1 MPIPTPFDMLNDLLP
16 GDKIRTFCEYSLYG
30 ITKGT
35 VLTFKAYVRGEDLFP
50 DQAYRDPMVY
60 AETEEMTAELA
71 GWIVSFEFVERP
83 AKPFDIFKDFKP
95 GDKIRRIGCN
105 HVDLHVGDIVTFKN
119 YHSAKTLNIEEHDY
133 AMYVDKFELVKDNIK
148 PFNIFKDLLPGDKIR
163 RIEDDFGKVNKGDV
177 VTFEEYFGDSLRVE
191 EYHDG
196 SMYVKKFEFVERPTK
211 EQERNMKD
219 QVQYNLNALND
230 NEYLFEVTNQ
240 PATDFVF
247 KDSTGF
253 IIHSQSF
260 PEANIGY
267 NTVYLKGNDTTRTS
281 CIIQDKDV
289 SKLSTYLDRMKNAI
303 KEYNVSITSKDIH
316 KEEYIEAMKTTI
328 KEYVDG
334 THAFDTTKCALC
346 KVTSKYKD
354 IISCT
359 ICPWLVISGHKCKAT
374 PAAKVN
380 ERIAELLDWI
390 EQYKAM

>member
-83 AKPFDIFKDFKP
+83 DKEFNILTDLLPGDKIRRIGESSWGFKNNVLYTFKNYTMPDLNVEEHNISGYIKYFEFVERPAKPFDIFKDFKP
-95 GDKIRRIGCN
+95 GDKIRRIDN
-105 HVDLHVGDIVTFKN
+105 DHIDLHVGDIVTFKK
-119 YHSAKTLNIEEHDY
+119 YHSDKTLHVEEQDY
-133 AMYVDKFELVKDNIK
+133 AMYV
-148 PFNIFKDLLPGDKIR
+148 
-163 RIEDDFGKVNKGDV
+163 
-177 VTFEEYFGDSLRVE
+177 
-191 EYHDG
+191 H
-196 SMYVKKFEFVERPTK
+196 KFEFVERPTK

>member
-1 MPIPTPFDMLNDLLP
+1 MPIPTPFYMLNDLLP
-16 GDKIRTFCEYSLYG
+16 GDKIRRIGDNSRGYKNNVLY
-30 ITKGT
+30 
-35 VLTFKAYVRGEDLFP
+35 TFKNYPTPELNV
-50 DQAYRDPMVY
+50 
-60 AETEEMTAELA
+60 EEHDIS
-71 GWIVSFEFVERP
+71 GFIKYFEFVERP
-83 AKPFDIFKDFKP
+83 ASFDIFKDFKP
-95 GDKIRRIGCN
+95 GDKIRRIGYN

-133 AMYVDKFELVKDNIK
+133 AMYVDKFELVKI
-148 PFNIFKDLLPGDKIR
+148 
-163 RIEDDFGKVNKGDV
+163 
-177 VTFEEYFGDSLRVE
+177 
-191 EYHDG
+191 
-196 SMYVKKFEFVERPTK
+196 PTK
-211 EQERNMKD
+211 EQEKEMKD
-219 QVQYNLNALND
+219 QVQYTLTALND
-230 NEYLFEVTNQ
+230 NEYLFQVTNQ

-253 IIHSQSF
+253 IIHSQLF
-260 PEANIGY
+260 PEVNIGY
-267 NTVYLKGNDTTRTS
+267 NTVYLKGNDKHRTM

-380 ERIAELLDWI
+380 ERITELLYWI
-390 EQYKAM
+390 EKYKAM

>member
-83 AKPFDIFKDFKP
+83 DKEFNILTDLLPGDKIRRIGDNSRGYKNNVLYTFKNYPTPELNVEEHDISGFIKYFEFVERPASFDIFKDFKP
-95 GDKIRRIGCN
+95 GDKIRRIGYN

-133 AMYVDKFELVKDNIK
+133 AMYVDKFELVKI
-148 PFNIFKDLLPGDKIR
+148 
-163 RIEDDFGKVNKGDV
+163 
-177 VTFEEYFGDSLRVE
+177 
-191 EYHDG
+191 
-196 SMYVKKFEFVERPTK
+196 PTK
-211 EQERNMKD
+211 EQEKEMKD
-219 QVQYNLNALND
+219 QVQYTLTALND
-230 NEYLFEVTNQ
+230 NEYLFQVTNQ

-253 IIHSQSF
+253 IIHSQLF
-260 PEANIGY
+260 PEVNIGY
-267 NTVYLKGNDTTRTS
+267 NTVYLKGNDKHRTM

-334 THAFDTTKCALC
+334 SHVFDVDKCALC
-346 KVTSKYKD
+346 KVTKKYND
-354 IISCT
+354 ICNCT
-359 ICPWLVISGHKCKAT
+359 ICPWLVITGHKCKAT

-380 ERIAELLDWI
+380 ERITELLYWI
-390 EQYKAM
+390 EKYKAM

>member
-133 AMYVDKFELVKDNIK
+133 AMYVDKFE
-148 PFNIFKDLLPGDKIR
+148 
-163 RIEDDFGKVNKGDV
+163 
-177 VTFEEYFGDSLRVE
+177 
-191 EYHDG
+191 
-196 SMYVKKFEFVERPTK
+196 FVERPTK

-219 QVQYNLNALND
+219 QLQYNLTALND

-240 PATDFVF
+240 PLTDFVF

-380 ERIAELLDWI
+380 ERITELLYWI
-390 EQYKAM
+390 EKYKAI